1 MKRLRSKRKLLE
13 NHIFENQFL
22 EAKME
27 SLRNETSTCFH
38 SYPHMSA
45 YIQNHE
51 EYPLSDSQ
59 LAHRA
64 IEVHENH
71 TAQLESS

>member
-1 MKRLRSKRKLLE
+1 MKRLRSKRKLL
-13 NHIFENQFL
+13 ENQFL